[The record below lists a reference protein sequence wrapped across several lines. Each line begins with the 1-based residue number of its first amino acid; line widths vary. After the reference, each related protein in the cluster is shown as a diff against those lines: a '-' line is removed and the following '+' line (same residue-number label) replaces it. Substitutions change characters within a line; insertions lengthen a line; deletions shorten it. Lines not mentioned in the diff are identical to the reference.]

1 MRAWST
7 TLVGRFF
14 GGLCLLSIITGVD
27 PIYPASEGA
36 AQDLRFTGDIE
47 EIVVTARKREE
58 ALTAVP
64 QAISVLSGDDLRRF
78 GVKTSPEL
86 AQQTPNLMWHSA
98 LGFASPN
105 IFLRGIGNTTFN
117 ANQANP
123 VGIYV
128 DGAYQGSNITYGFG
142 LFDLERVEILK
153 GPQGTLFGR
162 NTTAGVINFVSRKP
176 DPSDDFNGEATVSY
190 GRFDEVNIEAAA
202 GFTVNDNTA
211 VRLSALVLN
220 RDGYVKNSNA
230 TSGFSNQGDV
240 DIWSARAQGRF
251 IGRSG
256 LDVLLNVHGGQN
268 QSDVIPGKQLGVV
281 CPAGVDVPRIGACSD
296 FFGFT
301 DSTDLRESFTN
312 IQSVDQ
318 VDTWGASATAS
329 WPLSEFTIVSQTA
342 YEANDRRFVNDSDAG
357 PFSAVKTNVLS
368 DFYQF
373 SQELRVESTTDGA
386 LSWLGGGNLYIDKL
400 DAFQNFALNAFGPG
414 GLSNFFPVEEGM
426 ASVLKQE
433 SESFALFGE
442 ANYKIT
448 SELTLTAGVRWTRD
462 KRTAQTQA
470 YIFEATGLGTQFI
483 TRATTDARLLV
494 QTIPEVTVSRAWSE
508 WSGRGTLS
516 YQISD
521 NWLVFGGVSRGFKG
535 GDFNGGALFDPVEA
549 NLVNPEFV
557 TSYEIGARG
566 QTRDQRISLDLS
578 AFHYDFTDQQV
589 AILVPGSNATLQ
601 TLSNAAKT
609 RVLGFEAEA
618 RVFPIENLSI
628 ELKVGVLDAEFKR
641 FQLDADD
648 PSTDFAG
655 NRTAS
660 APSFSFVGAGRYNIP
675 LQIGRVGVDTD
686 VSYTSSHFFTA
697 DNNPALREDGYW
709 LLNGS
714 LYFEDKQDRYK
725 VSLWMKNVAG
735 EKYFVSGLSNS
746 GLGFLE
752 LFPGMPRTFGVSVTG
767 KF

>member
-1 MRAWST
+1 M
-7 TLVGRFF
+7 GRF
-14 GGLCLLSIITGVD
+14 CLLSVVAGAGL
-27 PIYPASEGA
+27 IYSGGDVA
-36 AQDLRFTGDIE
+36 AKDLRLSGNIE

-58 ALTAVP
+58 ALSVVP
-64 QAISVLSGDDLRRF
+64 QAISVLSAEDLQRF

-176 DPSDDFNGEATVSY
+176 DPRDGFNGVATASY

-202 GFTVNDNTA
+202 GFAINDKAA

-230 TSGFSNQGDV
+230 TNGFSNQGDV

-251 IGRSG
+251 IDASG
-256 LDVLLNVHGGQN
+256 LDILLNIHGGQN
-268 QSDVIPGKQLGVV
+268 QSDVIPGKQLGVI
-281 CPAGVDVPRIGACSD
+281 CPPGVEVPQIGVCSD
-296 FFGFT
+296 FSGFT

-312 IQSVDQ
+312 IQSIDQ
-318 VDTWGASATAS
+318 VDTWGASLTAS
-329 WPLSEFTIVSQTA
+329 WPLNGFTIISQTA

-357 PFSAVKTNVLS
+357 PFSAVKTNVVS

-373 SQELRVESTTDGA
+373 SQEIRAESTTDGR
-386 LSWLGGGNLYIDKL
+386 LSWLAGGNFYTDEL

-414 GLSNFFPVEEGM
+414 GLSGFFPVEEGM

-433 SESFALFGE
+433 TESFALFGE
-442 ANYKIT
+442 ANYEIV
-448 SELTLTAGVRWTRD
+448 SGLTFTAGVRWTRD

-470 YIFEATGLGTQFI
+470 YIFDATGLDTQFI
-483 TRATTDARLLV
+483 TRPTSDARLLV
-494 QTIPEVTVSRAWSE
+494 PTIPDVTVSRAWSK
-508 WSGRGTLS
+508 WSGRGVLS
-516 YQISD
+516 YQVTD
-521 NWLVFGGVSRGFKG
+521 NWLVFGGISRGFKG

-566 QTRDQRISLDLS
+566 QTRDQRISLDVS
-578 AFHYDFTDQQV
+578 AFYYDFTDQQV

-601 TLSNAAKT
+601 SLSNAAKT

-618 RVFPIENLSI
+618 RVFPIENLSF
-628 ELKVGVLDAEFKR
+628 ELKAGVLDAEFKR
-641 FQLDADD
+641 FQLDASD
-648 PSTDFAG
+648 PSTNFAG

-660 APSFSFVGAGRYNIP
+660 APKFSFVGAGRYQVP
-675 LQIGRVGVDTD
+675 LQIGRVGVEADA
-686 VSYTSSHFFTA
+686 SYTSSHFFTA

-709 LLNGS
+709 LFNGS
-714 LYFEDKQDRYK
+714 LYFEDRQERYK
-725 VSLWMKNVAG
+725 VALWMKNIAG
-735 EKYFVSGLSNS
+735 EEYFVSGLSNA

-752 LFPGMPRTFGVSVTG
+752 LFPGMPRTFGLSVTG